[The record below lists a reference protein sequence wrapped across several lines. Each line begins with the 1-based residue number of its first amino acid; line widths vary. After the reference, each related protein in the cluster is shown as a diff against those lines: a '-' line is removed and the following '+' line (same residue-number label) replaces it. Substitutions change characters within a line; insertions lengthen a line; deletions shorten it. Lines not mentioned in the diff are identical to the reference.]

1 MHFPVN
7 CHTVGENFSPRG
19 LTSCPDDHPLAVV
32 QVPCSSSC
40 LQPVTQVKS
49 RKLQAMPLV
58 CSDHTHCN
66 KYIKSEVS
74 PVVGLTGPSFQFPF
88 IKFALFSCMQF
99 VTLHMP
105 ACTMVLNKIKDF
117 NAMNSVHFCS
127 ITFISNQMHFTI

>member
-7 CHTVGENFSPRG
+7 CHTVGENFSPHG

-66 KYIKSEVS
+66 KYVKSEVS
-74 PVVGLTGPSFQFPF
+74 PVVGISVLAECSWLTGLDWTLLSIPFHQVCIIFLHAVCNTSHACMHHDTEQDQRCSQFY
-88 IKFALFSCMQF
+88 LR
-99 VTLHMP
+99 
-105 ACTMVLNKIKDF
+105 
-117 NAMNSVHFCS
+117 
-127 ITFISNQMHFTI
+127 